1 MCHLVHVNQIVRK
14 LLVSGAH
21 SSGGG
26 TFSQPPPPFVSH
38 ATARTPRA
46 NRRGP
51 ANAAASLSFARPS
64 PRPTLDWTPGAARA
78 SLARHEASRGVR
90 DSAGV
95 REALQVRGE
104 KPEEHRGQSGPTA
117 LLPVAQEG
125 TPRARPTPSN
135 PSSCAF
141 RAKPPNEAAWKKT
154 HTHSAIGSREV
165 QERERFSR
173 ARDDARFPRS
183 APSAPSPPQP
193 SPTGTRASQ
202 TAVMRKYPRF
212 RTASVD
218 EAQTISWLNF
228 FG

>member
-1 MCHLVHVNQIVRK
+1 MFHLVLSCQIVRK

-141 RAKPPNEAAWKKT
+141 RAKPPNESAWKKT
-154 HTHSAIGSREV
+154 HTHSGTRRSALG
-165 QERERFSR
+165 RFRRSANVFLTR
-173 ARDDARFPRS
+173 ATLVSPGPRLPRLRHRSPARFDPARLR
-183 APSAPSPPQP
+183 Q
-193 SPTGTRASQ
+193 Q
-202 TAVMRKYPRF
+202 
-212 RTASVD
+212 
-218 EAQTISWLNF
+218 
-228 FG
+228 

>member
-78 SLARHEASRGVR
+78 SPARHEASRGVR
-90 DSAGV
+90 DSASV
-95 REALQVRGE
+95 REALQVRRE

-117 LLPVAQEG
+117 LLQVAQEG
-125 TPRARPTPSN
+125 TSRARPYPSTLSRRAIRAN
-135 PSSCAF
+135 P
-141 RAKPPNEAAWKKT
+141 PIEAARKKT
-154 HTHSAIGSREV
+154 HTHSQARKSALERFR
-165 QERERFSR
+165 ERERFFSHARRVFPHRR
-173 ARDDARFPRS
+173 ALRTWAT
-183 APSAPSPPQP
+183 APLPSPNPHV
-193 SPTGTRASQ
+193 SDS
-202 TAVMRKYPRF
+202 
-212 RTASVD
+212 SD
-218 EAQTISWLNF
+218 EEISALPNG
-228 FG
+228 FGR

>member
-1 MCHLVHVNQIVRK
+1 MFHLVLSCQIVRK

-46 NRRGP
+46 HRRGP

-78 SLARHEASRGVR
+78 SPARHEASRGVR

-125 TPRARPTPSN
+125 TPRARPTPST

-141 RAKPPNEAAWKKT
+141 RARSLRTGGVEENPHPLGNRLANEILARATLVSRKVRAFRAFATVAQPDRNPRVSDSSDEEISALPN
-154 HTHSAIGSREV
+154 G
-165 QERERFSR
+165 
-173 ARDDARFPRS
+173 
-183 APSAPSPPQP
+183 
-193 SPTGTRASQ
+193 
-202 TAVMRKYPRF
+202 
-212 RTASVD
+212 
-218 EAQTISWLNF
+218 
-228 FG
+228 FGR

>member
-1 MCHLVHVNQIVRK
+1 MFHLVEIVRFM
-14 LLVSGAH
+14 LVSGAH
-21 SSGGG
+21 WSGGG

-46 NRRGP
+46 HRRGP

-78 SLARHEASRGVR
+78 SPARHEASRGVR

-125 TPRARPTPSN
+125 TPRARPTPSI

-141 RAKPPNEAAWKKT
+141 RAKPPNGSAWKKT
-154 HTHSAIGSREV
+154 HTHSGTRRSALG
-165 QERERFSR
+165 RFRRSANVFLAR
-173 ARDDARFPRS
+173 ATLVSPGPRLPRLRHRSPARFDP
-183 APSAPSPPQP
+183 
-193 SPTGTRASQ
+193 ASLRQ
-202 TAVMRKYPRF
+202 
-212 RTASVD
+212 
-218 EAQTISWLNF
+218 Q
-228 FG
+228 